1 MKPHSLLLFP
11 AMALLF
17 ACGGGDEKEKSD
29 NVPDNDSSVTAK
41 APVDTFTVFA
51 RVQFPSKDGI
61 MITGDSYEVI
71 PGSQYI
77 LLCHQAGFSR
87 GEYRETAKKLS
98 GMGYNC
104 LAIDLRSGKNCN
116 GIENETAA
124 HAAEKGVSSG
134 YLDAEQD
141 IEAALDYIYNL
152 TYNKT
157 HHKVI
162 VVGSSYSA
170 SLALKMAINNE
181 RIMAVAAFSPGE
193 YLKGIE
199 LAKLLK
205 GLTKPV
211 FATSSLEENEEVVTL
226 LGGITD
232 THKTVYKPSAEG
244 DHGSRVLWP
253 ESQSQEEYWTAFT
266 SFLNRVSTQAAQ

>member
-1 MKPHSLLLFP
+1 MRAFIFLLFP
-11 AMALLF
+11 ALAIV
-17 ACGGGDEKEKSD
+17 ASCGGSGEKEESGK
-29 NVPDNDSSVTAK
+29 PENDTTTAVQT
-41 APVDTFTVFA
+41 PVDTFTVFA
-51 RVQFPSKDGI
+51 RVEFPSKDGI

-77 LLCHQAGFSR
+77 LLCHQAGYSR

-98 GMGYNC
+98 EMGYNC
-104 LAIDLRSGKNCN
+104 LAIDLRSGKECN
-116 GIENETAA
+116 GVKNETAH
-124 HAAEKGVSSG
+124 HAMEKGISAG

-170 SLALKMAINNE
+170 SLALKMAANNE

-193 YLKGIE
+193 YFKGME
-199 LAKLLK
+199 LNKLIK
-205 GLTKPV
+205 GLNKPV
-211 FATSSLEENEEVVTL
+211 FVTSSLEENEDLVKLMVGVDEAN
-226 LGGITD
+226 
-232 THKTVYKPSAEG
+232 KTIYKPTAEG
-244 DHGSRVLWP
+244 THGSSVLWP
-253 ESQSQEEYWTAFT
+253 ENQAKDEYWTAFS
-266 SFLNRVSTQAAQ
+266 SFLNKISGEPAQ